1 VWADE
6 PAARPAEPTP
16 VRLSFVPSSAELIR
30 RRTQAWAALPWID
43 KAVADARDPSNVV
56 AFGALLAPFLSE
68 ELRGGELSGAVQEL
82 AHPLIVQLHVT
93 RRDSER
99 LRYLLIAQRKL
110 HAANKRG
117 ANAELTGG
125 REVLEDAVLLYDLM
139 ERAAGNEPTAAP
151 AITSEGGGATDDD
164 DDPNRPRKRR
174 RRRRGGRRRRHEQS
188 RAR

>member
-1 VWADE
+1 
-6 PAARPAEPTP
+6 
-16 VRLSFVPSSAELIR
+16 VRLSFVPSAPELVR
-30 RRTQAWAALPWID
+30 RRRHAWASLPWID
-43 KAVADARDPSNVV
+43 KAVADARDPSNAV
-56 AFGALLAPFLSE
+56 AFGSLLAPFLSE
-68 ELRGGELSGAVQEL
+68 ELRGGELNSAVQEL

-110 HAANKRG
+110 QAAHKRG
-117 ANAELTGG
+117 AQAELTGG
-125 REVLEDAVLLYDLM
+125 REVIEDAVLLYDLL

-151 AITSEGGGATDDD
+151 AIAPEGGSAADDD

-188 RAR
+188 GAR